1 MIRRRPVQRLTSML
15 IGAIVTA
22 LGAITIAV
30 LSGKSIDVELVW
42 IIGLAAVGGWL
53 LLTAIMAGVR
63 GDERAARRCAPTT
76 GRTPSDVASASVA
89 RRLQRRR
96 PARRYSHSM
105 VPGGLLVTSSTT
117 RLTSGTSL
125 VMRLEMCASTS

>member
-15 IGAIVTA
+15 VGATIAA

-53 LLTAIMAGVR
+53 LLTAVIAGMR
-63 GDERAARRCAPTT
+63 GDNTT
-76 GRTPSDVASASVA
+76 RTPSLGTDHGEPRDLSEAAS
-89 RRLQRRR
+89 
-96 PARRYSHSM
+96 
-105 VPGGLLVTSSTT
+105 GN
-117 RLTSGTSL
+117 
-125 VMRLEMCASTS
+125 